1 MATVANVD
9 GQRVYLPAL
18 AGIKLAD
25 APRITNTVKATDSSL
40 ISDRINAAFNKRG
53 EITSLIIDGKTI
65 AINRPLGELWS
76 IYDQP
81 NIYDAWEL
89 ERHTFSTGT
98 HVINDAKITVE
109 GDDTTTASISFTRS
123 FAKASTITLKYV
135 LHADSPVLGIEADID
150 LQDKQTLVKLAFPTD
165 YQGKE
170 ARYGAPFGA
179 TLRPQHPGPIA
190 NESMFEVP
198 GSRWAVVA
206 DDSERDG
213 LMLMTESRYGFG
225 CISGMLHVSLVRS
238 PKVTPTRGDADTT
251 TFGSNKSMEVSDL
264 GQHHVRLAIGHFDAG
279 AAREM
284 NPAALAETLFR
295 EPITYTGTAV
305 SSPLLGLDGDQSL
318 IPTWV
323 KPMADGSMLLRLNE
337 TLGQRGSVKIKLADG
352 YKAVMTDLRGEAAG
366 QPVTDLTVEYKPY
379 MLTTVRIGK

>member
-1 MATVANVD
+1 
-9 GQRVYLPAL
+9 
-18 AGIKLAD
+18 
-25 APRITNTVKATDSSL
+25 
-40 ISDRINAAFNKRG
+40 
-53 EITSLIIDGKTI
+53 
-65 AINRPLGELWS
+65 
-76 IYDQP
+76 
-81 NIYDAWEL
+81 
-89 ERHTFSTGT
+89 
-98 HVINDAKITVE
+98 
-109 GDDTTTASISFTRS
+109 
-123 FAKASTITLKYV
+123 
-135 LHADSPVLGIEADID
+135 
-150 LQDKQTLVKLAFPTD
+150 
-165 YQGKE
+165 
-170 ARYGAPFGA
+170 
-179 TLRPQHPGPIA
+179 
-190 NESMFEVP
+190 
-198 GSRWAVVA
+198 
-206 DDSERDG
+206 
-213 LMLMTESRYGFG
+213 
-225 CISGMLHVSLVRS
+225 MLHVSLVRS